1 MGNLP
6 QMRAKCLVKIEN
18 TWWQYLQ
25 SPPGP
30 RLYFWGP
37 KSPNPASDQIQKANP
52 THLLLMQRKQKVISY
67 ASLRHYSCLKATRH
81 SQNHRTTSSQEDET
95 PNFIK
100 TCIPLTIT
108 IHSGISKNLVHEFQP
123 SIFRAERK
131 QIGLLLFGIVKAQ
144 MKSFWQSSS
153 RSELYVPCP
162 SSRPSYDR
170 VMKMVSDGRIPG
182 QQHAWKHDSCH
193 LCGSTQRL
201 KVESNTSHSPSQHPL
216 SSPDSHP
223 LMPRHHRSQGSTI
236 HRNVF
241 PMVPLCQ
248 STAKS
253 VLRVKLTME
262 TTQ

>member
-18 TWWQYLQ
+18 TWQYLQ

-170 VMKMVSDGRIPG
+170 VMKMVSDGRIPRPTACMKTWFVSFVWI
-182 QQHAWKHDSCH
+182 HTTS
-193 LCGSTQRL
+193 
-201 KVESNTSHSPSQHPL
+201 ES
-216 SSPDSHP
+216 
-223 LMPRHHRSQGSTI
+223 
-236 HRNVF
+236 
-241 PMVPLCQ
+241 
-248 STAKS
+248 
-253 VLRVKLTME
+253 RVKHFSFSQPASLVLAG
-262 TTQ
+262 QSPLDAKAPSVSGKYHS